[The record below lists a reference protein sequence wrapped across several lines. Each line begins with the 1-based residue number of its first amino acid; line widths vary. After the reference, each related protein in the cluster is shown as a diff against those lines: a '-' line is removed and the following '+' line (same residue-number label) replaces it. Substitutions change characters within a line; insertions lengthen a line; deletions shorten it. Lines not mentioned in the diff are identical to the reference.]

1 MSAVLVESGPDQGAI
16 WHFGE
21 PNHEQRALVAGKAW
35 ADLSHR
41 SVVTV
46 SGADRV
52 KWINDMMTQELL
64 TLPVGQWSETLLLD
78 AQGHIEQQLFFVDD
92 GSALWFHLESSKAAE
107 LTTYLNK
114 MKFMLDVDVQD
125 RTSEY
130 AVLRAPGATDAF
142 GGPYALVPRTELA
155 ETIAAYASAG
165 YSQIGMWALEAERIA
180 AGRARILFETDHK
193 SIPNELGFLHTA
205 VHMNKGCY
213 RGQETVAKVFN
224 LGHPPRRLVLLHL
237 DGSMV
242 HMPEHGAKVTYDG
255 KEIGFIGTMARHFEL
270 GPIALAV
277 IKRTTPTDAVLEIDG
292 VSATQEVLVPAE

>member
-1 MSAVLVESGPDQGAI
+1 MSAVLVESGLDQGAI

-21 PNHEQRALVAGKAW
+21 PNQEQRALAAGKAW

-41 SVVTV
+41 AVVAV
-46 SGADRV
+46 AGKDRV

-64 TLPVGQWSETLLLD
+64 TLPAGQWSETLLLD

-92 GSALWFHLESSKAAE
+92 GEALWFHLESSKRDE
-107 LTTYLNK
+107 LVAYLNK

-125 RTSEY
+125 RSAEY
-130 AVLRAPGATDAF
+130 AVLRAPGAADAW
-142 GGPYALVPRTELA
+142 GGPFALGPRTELA
-155 ETIAAYASAG
+155 DVVAAYTAAG
-165 YSQIGMWALEAERIA
+165 YIQVGTWALEAERIA
-180 AGRARILFETDHK
+180 AGRARILLETDHK
-193 SIPNELGFLHTA
+193 SIPNELGFIHTA
-205 VHMNKGCY
+205 VHMKKGCY
-213 RGQETVAKVFN
+213 RGQETVAKVYN

-242 HMPEHGAKVTYDG
+242 HMPDHGAKVTLDG
-255 KEIGFIGTMARHFEL
+255 KEIGYIGSMSRHYEL

-292 VSATQEVLVPAE
+292 VSATQEVLVAAE

>member
-1 MSAVLVESGPDQGAI
+1 MSAVLVESGLDAGAI

-21 PNHEQRALVAGKAW
+21 PNQEQRALVAGKGW

-41 SVVTV
+41 AVISI
-46 SGADRV
+46 SGADRT
-52 KWINDMMTQELL
+52 KWLNDMMTQELA

-78 AQGHIEQQLFFVDD
+78 AQGHIEQQLFLVDD
-92 GSALWFHLESSKAAE
+92 GQIIWLHTEAE
-107 LTTYLNK
+107 KSEELVTFLNK

-125 RTSEY
+125 RSAEF
-130 AVLRAPGATDAF
+130 AVLRAPGTADSF
-142 GGPYALVPRTELA
+142 GGPFALVPRSELP
-155 ETIAAYASAG
+155 ERYSAYRNAG
-165 YSQIGMWALEAERIA
+165 LVQVGTWALEAERIA
-180 AGRARILFETDHK
+180 AGRARILLETDHK
-193 SIPNELGFLHTA
+193 SIPNELGFLNTA

-242 HMPEHGAKVTYDG
+242 HMPEHGAKVTLEG
-255 KEIGFIGTMARHFEL
+255 REIGFIGSMARHFEL

-277 IKRTTPTDAVLEIDG
+277 IKRTTPVEATLDIDG

>member
-1 MSAVLVESGPDQGAI
+1 MSAVLVESGLDEGAI

-21 PNHEQRALVAGKAW
+21 PNQEQRALAAGKAW

-41 SVVTV
+41 AVISV
-46 SGADRV
+46 SGKDRT

-64 TLPVGQWSETLLLD
+64 TLPTGQWSQTLLLD
-78 AQGHIEQQLFFVDD
+78 ARGHIEQQLFLVDD
-92 GSALWFHLESSKAAE
+92 GESIWFHTESAKAEE

-114 MKFMLDVDVQD
+114 MKFMLDVEVQD
-125 RTSEY
+125 RT
-130 AVLRAPGATDAF
+130 AQFAILRAPGAADSV
-142 GGPYALVPRTELA
+142 GGPYALVPRAEL
-155 ETIAAYASAG
+155 EDVINGYKSAG
-165 YSQIGMWALEAERIA
+165 YVQVGTWALEAERIA
-180 AGRARILFETDHK
+180 AGRARILLESDYK

-242 HMPEHGAKVTYDG
+242 HMPEHGAKVTLDG
-255 KEIGFIGTMARHFEL
+255 KEVGFIGSMARHYEL

-277 IKRTTPTDAVLEIDG
+277 IKRTTPVAATLEIDG
-292 VSATQEVLVPAE
+292 VAATQEVLVAAE

>member
-1 MSAVLVESGPDQGAI
+1 MSAVLVESGIDQGAI

-21 PNHEQRALVAGKAW
+21 PNTEQRALATGKAW

-41 SVVTV
+41 AVISV
-46 SGADRV
+46 SGSDRT

-64 TLPVGQWSETLLLD
+64 TLPTGQWSQTLLLD
-78 AQGHIEQQLFFVDD
+78 AHGHIEQQLFLVDD
-92 GSALWFHLESSKAAE
+92 GESIWFHTEAAKAEE

-125 RTSEY
+125 RS
-130 AVLRAPGATDAF
+130 AQFAILRAPGAADSV
-142 GGPYALVPRTELA
+142 GGPYALVPRAEL
-155 ETIAAYASAG
+155 EEVINSYKSAG
-165 YSQIGMWALEAERIA
+165 YSQVGTWALEAERIA
-180 AGRARILFETDHK
+180 AGRARILLETDHK

-237 DGSMV
+237 DGTMI
-242 HMPEHGAKVTYDG
+242 HMPEHGAKVTLEG
-255 KEIGFIGTMARHFEL
+255 KDVGFIGSMARHYEL

-277 IKRTTPTDAVLEIDG
+277 VKRTTPVAATLEIDG
-292 VSATQEVLVPAE
+292 VAATQEVLVAAE